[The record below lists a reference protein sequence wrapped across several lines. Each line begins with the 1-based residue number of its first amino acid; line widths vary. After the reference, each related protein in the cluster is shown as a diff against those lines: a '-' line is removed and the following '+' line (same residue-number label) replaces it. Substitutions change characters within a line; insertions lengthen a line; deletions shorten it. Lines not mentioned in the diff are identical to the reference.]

1 MGAPERRQRCYAA
14 SSSSWQPL
22 AQSQT
27 AADERATKRGTP
39 GNAGVP
45 LWWPHRRAD
54 RGRCHCRFHF
64 SNDDPYPRGG
74 DVRLRHMDDDVE
86 DFEPLV
92 SRLHSVGQQPLD
104 HALQQRVL
112 ARAQRSRVTWLHS
125 TKLKVAAAM
134 AGGFMIGSVGL
145 ASAGALPAPAQ
156 DVARA
161 ALGAIGVDV
170 PPGHN
175 RYNGPECG
183 DVTSH
188 GQYVDAH
195 PDDPAAGK
203 SPCGKPTRAVT
214 HPHGS
219 GTDPAGAPG
228 VVGRHG
234 PPPWAGQG
242 KGKGKDKDKTETGD
256 SPAADSP
263 AIPEQSTTTAPAV
276 TEMPTTTTTVAA
288 QATATTSSTIET
300 DTSTTTDSTGTTT
313 TTEP

>member
-1 MGAPERRQRCYAA
+1 
-14 SSSSWQPL
+14 
-22 AQSQT
+22 
-27 AADERATKRGTP
+27 
-39 GNAGVP
+39 
-45 LWWPHRRAD
+45 
-54 RGRCHCRFHF
+54 
-64 SNDDPYPRGG
+64 
-74 DVRLRHMDDDVE
+74 MDDDVD

-92 SRLHSVGQQPLD
+92 SRLHSVGQQPVD

-112 ARAQRSRVTWLHS
+112 ARANRSRVTWLHS
-125 TKLKVAAAM
+125 TKMKVAAAM

-170 PPGHN
+170 PPGHE

-183 DVTSH
+183 DATSH
-188 GQYVDAH
+188 GKYVEAH

-203 SPCGKPTRAVT
+203 SPCGKPTRSLS

-219 GTDPAGAPG
+219 GANPAGAPG
-228 VVGRHG
+228 NAGRHG

-242 KGKGKDKDKTETGD
+242 KGKDKDKEETGD
-256 SPAADSP
+256 SSTPDLPAVAP
-263 AIPEQSTTTAPAV
+263 ANPEQPTTTS
-276 TEMPTTTTTVAA
+276 PTVAEVPTTTTVAA
-288 QATATTSSTIET
+288 EPTATTSTTSET
-300 DTSTTTDSTGTTT
+300 DTSTTTESTASTSA